1 MRNDA
6 VLRVLVVVALILV
19 LEALCRIGTIPA
31 SVFLAPSAMVLAMVG
46 VISTGEFTSA
56 IVLTLS
62 NVVAAVAISIALGTT
77 LGAVIHTLPRLRRA
91 LDPFFASYY
100 AVPSFLFYPVLIL
113 FLGVGRTS
121 IITLAVMMG
130 AVAIIVATLAG
141 LDGVPGVLMRTARV
155 LHMSRLRTA
164 FSIQMP
170 SAAPYLFSGIKLAV
184 AYGFI
189 GVLASEFIL
198 SGSGLGYNIAD
209 AYNQFDNRTMYGLML
224 FVILV
229 VMLINAVL
237 HVMDQRLQARRRR

>member
-6 VLRVLVVVALILV
+6 VLRLFVVLAMILIL
-19 LEALCRIGTIPA
+19 EAICRVGLIPA
-31 SVFLAPSAMVLAMVG
+31 SVFLAPSTMIQAMVE
-46 VISTGEFTSA
+46 VISTGEFTAA

-62 NVVAAVAISIALGTT
+62 NVVVAVAISIVLGTT
-77 LGAVIHTLPRLRRA
+77 LGAAIHALPRLRRA

-141 LDGVPGVLMRTARV
+141 LDGVPRVLMRTARV
-155 LHMSRLRTA
+155 LRMSRLRTA
-164 FSIQMP
+164 LSIQIP

-224 FVILV
+224 FIILV
-229 VMLINAVL
+229 VTLVNSVL
-237 HVMDQRLQARRRR
+237 HVMDQRLQTRRRR